1 MQTLSCLIATENE
14 AHSNLHD
21 ISLTMNW
28 KKKKK
33 EPKDNNKN
41 ACQHNCPIFNWEKYQ
56 LILEADAQNGHITK
70 LSLWRDEQIVI
81 RDKE

>member
-33 EPKDNNKN
+33 NPKTTTKTLANITVPFLIEKN
-41 ACQHNCPIFNWEKYQ
+41 IN
-56 LILEADAQNGHITK
+56 
-70 LSLWRDEQIVI
+70 
-81 RDKE
+81 